1 MAMPGEPPGYMS
13 GDPAFMKAP
22 VVTQP
27 QSSTAQNVVVVNAA
41 PAVHIIP
48 PGQWTTGLCGCF
60 EDCGSCL
67 ASFCCHNFYRCYLA
81 NKLDESCCYPIC
93 VPGAA
98 TDLMVLRMKIRTM
111 NNIPGNAM
119 NDCCA
124 ASCCPYCVAA
134 QLSREW
140 DNTIGR
146 RHY

>member
-1 MAMPGEPPGYMS
+1 MAMSGEPQGYMS
-13 GDPAFMKAP
+13 GNPAYMGSP

-27 QSSTAQNVVVVNAA
+27 QSSTTQNVVVVQT
-41 PAVHIIP
+41 PQTVHVHV
-48 PGQWTTGLCGCF
+48 GAWTTGLCGCF

-67 ASFCCHNFYRCYLA
+67 ASFYCHNCYRCYLA
-81 NKLDESCCYPIC
+81 NKLEESCCYPIC

-98 TDLMVLRMKIRTM
+98 TDLMVLRMKVRMI

-124 ASCCPYCVAA
+124 ACCCPYCVAA

-140 DNTIGR
+140 DNTVGKR
-146 RHY
+146 G